1 MKGTNGNSSMKKAKP
16 EQKPTKKPLN
26 VALGKRISQ
35 ARSDAGHTQE
45 WLAESVGVSLQ
56 YISDLER
63 GVVGTSIPTLIKICD
78 ALNVSSDSLLFEPKE
93 HPDLTLLLD
102 KMSSFSQDDIQRLNR
117 ILDLAQLVIRCQEIN
132 NSIEQN

>member
-1 MKGTNGNSSMKKAKP
+1 MKKGSTKT
-16 EQKPTKKPLN
+16 KPTKKPIN

-45 WLAESVGVSLQ
+45 WLAEAVGVSLQ

-78 ALNVSSDSLLFEPKE
+78 ALKVSSDSLLFEPKE
-93 HPDLTLLLD
+93 HPDLAPLLD
-102 KMSSFSQDDIQRLNR
+102 KMSSFSQNDIQRLNH
-117 ILDLAQLVIRCQEIN
+117 ILDLARIVIRYQEIS
-132 NSIEQN
+132 NSEEQS